1 MVSAKSKSE
10 FTILKMSP
18 GTLKIK
24 TTPTKKNLILYVF
37 ELFRKGPWIS
47 NSHDFQILM
56 NFK

>member
-24 TTPTKKNLILYVF
+24 TTPTKKTSYYTFLSYLGKD
-37 ELFRKGPWIS
+37 LG
-47 NSHDFQILM
+47 FQIHM
-56 NFK
+56 ISKF